1 MAETEDKGGSKPNEQ
16 TEQQDDAAKAAAP
29 EEGSSEGAG
38 EIRAGDAFKKG
49 MGLLWQAART
59 AADEIKREVE
69 KGHVTETLQ
78 QAGKELESAAHH
90 AAKALEDFIG
100 RASPKPPKYEDKW
113 PPEGAAKDEA
123 AQPKQADADIPKDG
137 GTDEKGERRDMR
149 IQVEEDKKK

>member
-1 MAETEDKGGSKPNEQ
+1 MSEAEDKAGHEPNEQ
-16 TEQQDDAAKAAAP
+16 TEQQDEAAKAAAP
-29 EEGSSEGAG
+29 AEGSSEDG
-38 EIRAGDAFKKG
+38 GDVRPADTFKKG
-49 MGLLWQAART
+49 MGLLWQAAKS

-78 QAGKELESAAHH
+78 QAGKELESAAQH

-113 PPEGAAKDEA
+113 PPEGKVEDAPA
-123 AQPKQADADIPKDG
+123 PKQADADIPKDG

-149 IQVEEDKKK
+149 IQVEDEKK